1 MPLTEPLPEGRF
13 AHPHISTALMKRW
26 GHAHI
31 GGERMSDDDSR
42 LKELLDGKLSAD
54 EIANDPVLASLAE
67 RIYGADFLDNV
78 GISRGETKRALAEQF
93 SEIDGDD
100 LLIDELP
107 EGDLPLPMPEDMPPV
122 PVNED
127 LGVATNGRSLMHK
140 LRIFGGLIGLIAVT
154 TNLFYGLG
162 NFLSVCATDVHST
175 CGESLKLTW
184 IDFFRMDEH
193 IAWSP
198 TGSVGIPDVIL
209 ALLCIANIV
218 NGLRRRN

>member
-1 MPLTEPLPEGRF
+1 RTPR
-13 AHPHISTALMKRW
+13 
-26 GHAHI
+26 
-31 GGERMSDDDSR
+31 GERMSEDDSR
-42 LKELLDGKLSAD
+42 LKELLDGKLSPQQ
-54 EIANDPVLASLAE
+54 IAEDPVLASLAE

-93 SEIDGDD
+93 SEIEGDD

-107 EGDLPLPMPEDMPPV
+107 EGGLPLPMPEDMPPV

-127 LGVATNGRSLMHK
+127 VIANTGGRSLTHK
-140 LRIFGGLIGLIAVT
+140 LRIVGGLFGLIAVV
-154 TNLFYGLG
+154 TNLFYGFG

-175 CGESLKLTW
+175 CGESLKLNW

-198 TGSVGIPDVIL
+198 TGSIGIPDVIL
-209 ALLCIANIV
+209 AVLCLVNIV
-218 NGLRRRN
+218 YGLRGRN